1 MVTNNSLGR
10 IPPGDS
16 DLDAPLRGPAKGE
29 SNQALIPFVRQIETY
44 RSYLLLIA
52 NRELSP
58 ELRQI
63 VGASDFVQES
73 LIEAQQSLDNF
84 AGKSEEQFLA
94 WLRRILVNN
103 VTDAARCYRQAVTR
117 TLSLQGQ
124 PVSEFGP
131 VVDPQPTPAAALL
144 AADRVEQLQVAIG
157 RLPDEYRRV
166 IQLRNFEL
174 LSFAEIARRMGK
186 AAGTVCR
193 TWYRAI
199 ERLRRELEDSSSGG
213 P

>member
-1 MVTNNSLGR
+1 
-10 IPPGDS
+10 
-16 DLDAPLRGPAKGE
+16 
-29 SNQALIPFVRQIETY
+29 
-44 RSYLLLIA
+44 LLIA

-124 PVSEFGP
+124 PVSEIGP

>member
-10 IPPGDS
+10 TPPDYS
-16 DLDAPLRGPAKGE
+16 DLDVPPRGPETAE
-29 SNQALIPFVRQIETY
+29 SNCALSRFVREIETY
-44 RSYLLLIA
+44 RPYLLLIA

-63 VGASDFVQES
+63 VGASDLVQES
-73 LIEAQQSLDNF
+73 LIEAQQSLGNF

-103 VTDAARCYRQAVTR
+103 VTDAARCYRQAMTR

-124 PVSEFGP
+124 PVSEIGQ

-157 RLPDEYRRV
+157 RLPDEDRRV

-174 LSFAEIARRMGK
+174 LSFAEIAGRMGK
-186 AAGTVCR
+186 TAGTVCR

>member
-1 MVTNNSLGR
+1 
-10 IPPGDS
+10 
-16 DLDAPLRGPAKGE
+16 
-29 SNQALIPFVRQIETY
+29 LIR
-44 RSYLLLIA
+44 
-52 NRELSP
+52 
-58 ELRQI
+58 
-63 VGASDFVQES
+63 
-73 LIEAQQSLDNF
+73 
-84 AGKSEEQFLA
+84 K
-94 WLRRILVNN
+94 
-103 VTDAARCYRQAVTR
+103 
-117 TLSLQGQ
+117 
-124 PVSEFGP
+124 
-131 VVDPQPTPAAALL
+131 PTPAAALL